1 MNLSEYASASSS
13 SPRSAHHGV
22 VGVEQQRRSLS
33 SRSSLV
39 GTIGQQQQRQ
49 QQQRS
54 SSSRA
59 RAAAPSSG
67 RRMRRIRP
75 RPLAPPWRR
84 RFLPWLLALL
94 GVFIAA
100 AIVYWAL
107 TAAAAVSR
115 DRTAAVHSLRS
126 AGGPHTTLK
135 ELNEL
140 RRREGRLAAELR
152 RERKA
157 DAQLLR
163 RAVDEER
170 RTVARAVRDLITV
183 EGGSAAKRDLNK
195 IVARASLSGR
205 TRNFPQQ
212 PQGRVAKR
220 SAMLAASTAQKLAEL
235 ERKTR
240 AFRSSVTAAG
250 KSVHSL
256 QLEEDVSMHD
266 DDLEDDSPSLF
277 AHRR

>member
-22 VGVEQQRRSLS
+22 GGVEQQRRSLS

-39 GTIGQQQQRQ
+39 GTAGQQQ

-100 AIVYWAL
+100 AIVYRAL

>member
-22 VGVEQQRRSLS
+22 GGVEQQRRSLS

-39 GTIGQQQQRQ
+39 GTAGQQQ

-67 RRMRRIRP
+67 RRMRRIRRIRP

-100 AIVYWAL
+100 AIVYRAL

-152 RERKA
+152 NA
-157 DAQLLR
+157 
-163 RAVDEER
+163 
-170 RTVARAVRDLITV
+170 
-183 EGGSAAKRDLNK
+183 SAAAFSN
-195 IVARASLSGR
+195 VAAG
-205 TRNFPQQ
+205 P
-212 PQGRVAKR
+212 
-220 SAMLAASTAQKLAEL
+220 
-235 ERKTR
+235 
-240 AFRSSVTAAG
+240 VTAADELARLHRVARVATARLARLRPCCNPHG
-250 KSVHSL
+250 G
-256 QLEEDVSMHD
+256 QGCHD
-266 DDLEDDSPSLF
+266 AAISACVCAREPSCCSGSWTLYCTELVEMPDTRCGRCVDDETR
-277 AHRR
+277 HRELSERTSSS